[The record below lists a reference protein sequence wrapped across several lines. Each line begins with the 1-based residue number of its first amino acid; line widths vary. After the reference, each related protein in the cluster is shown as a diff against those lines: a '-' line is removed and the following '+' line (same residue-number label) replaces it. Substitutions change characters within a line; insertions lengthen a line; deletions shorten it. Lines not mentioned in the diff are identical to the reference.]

1 MGNNPGYAIKLDNS
15 YQQMVD
21 GPEPDPENPN
31 ATYPD
36 YETETFWPLSDGTP
50 PSPTPLP
57 VEVLARAR
65 IERDRLLTYATLR
78 INPLQDDVD
87 NDESTSEAAALLT
100 LWKKYRAAVNKT
112 EDKPGWPDTPQW
124 PEPPVPLE

>member
-1 MGNNPGYAIKLDNS
+1 MRNGYAVRIDGLGWWA
-15 YQQMVD
+15 VD
-21 GPEPDPENPN
+21 GPEPDPDNPE
-31 ATYPD
+31 ASYPD
-36 YETETFWPLSDGTP
+36 YEFQTFWPFEDGVPPQPVRSPAEILSA
-50 PSPTPLP
+50 
-57 VEVLARAR
+57 ARK
-65 IERDRLLTYATLR
+65 ERDRLLTYATLR

-87 NDESTSEAAALLT
+87 NDESTPESAALLT